1 MGSLQLTVAVCNPA
15 DAERRWE
22 GLFRIDTNQFDCLVP
37 ANRLREIGIEP
48 VRDRLYELADGSN
61 AIFLIGIAH
70 FEFMGEYV
78 PANVIFGRDDA
89 EPILGMIPLQSVGI
103 EVDPRTGRLKRRH
116 SVRLKMA
123 R

>member
-22 GLFRIDTNQFDCLVP
+22 GLFRIDTNQFDCLAP

-48 VRDRLYELADGSN
+48 VRERVYELADGSK
-61 AIFLIGIAH
+61 AIFPIGIAH
-70 FEFMGEYV
+70 FEFMGEFV

-103 EVDPRTGRLKRRH
+103 EVDPRTGRLKRRP

>member
-1 MGSLQLTVAVCNPA
+1 
-15 DAERRWE
+15 
-22 GLFRIDTNQFDCLVP
+22 
-37 ANRLREIGIEP
+37 
-48 VRDRLYELADGSN
+48 
-61 AIFLIGIAH
+61 
-70 FEFMGEYV
+70 MGEFV

-103 EVDPRTGRLKRRH
+103 EIDPGTGRLKRRH